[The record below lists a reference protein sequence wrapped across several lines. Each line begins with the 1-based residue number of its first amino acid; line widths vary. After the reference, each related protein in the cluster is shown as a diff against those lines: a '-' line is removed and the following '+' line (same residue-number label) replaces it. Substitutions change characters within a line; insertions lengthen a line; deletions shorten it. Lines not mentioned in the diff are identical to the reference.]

1 MVLIVKNFRL
11 QSREKKM
18 AFAGRINEV
27 SFSKGGLKSIDVSN
41 VNSNSVRKKVQAAR
55 NRSQTIRR
63 SPATG

>member
-1 MVLIVKNFRL
+1 
-11 QSREKKM
+11 M